1 MEAMTTMTPR
11 TALAI
16 RHVHFEDLGVFEG
29 VLHGAGY
36 GVRYHDVCVH
46 PLADLDPLGPDLLVV
61 LGGPIGVYEI
71 EAYPFIEEEL
81 RLLDRRLSHGRP
93 TLGLCLGAQL
103 MAASLGAPVEFM
115 GHKEIGFSP
124 LTLSDAGRAGPLRH
138 LDGISVLHWHGDAFE
153 IPTGLPHLASTPLCP
168 TQAFAAGPNILGLQF
183 HVEVDAA
190 AGIERW
196 LIGHAAELSQ
206 AGIDPRSLRD
216 EAAAHGPAL
225 AAAARAMLTDW
236 LEGLDHGRA

>member
-1 MEAMTTMTPR
+1 MTVDPGVK

-16 RHVHFEDLGVFEG
+16 RHVHFEDLGVFED
-29 VLHGAGY
+29 VLAEAGY
-36 GVRYHDVCVH
+36 AVHYHDVGVDSFETLDA
-46 PLADLDPLGPDLLVV
+46 LAPDLLVV

-71 EAYPFIEEEL
+71 EAYPFLEEEL
-81 RLLDRRLSHGRP
+81 RLLDLRLSYGRP

-103 MAASLGAPVEFM
+103 MATSLGAPVESM

-138 LDGISVLHWHGDAFE
+138 LDGVSVLHWHGDAFE
-153 IPTGLPHLASTPLCP
+153 IPAGFPHLASTPLCP
-168 TQAFAAGPNILGLQF
+168 TQALCAGPNILGLQF

-196 LIGHAAELSQ
+196 LVGHAAELAQ
-206 AGIDPRSLRD
+206 AGIDPRTLRD
-216 EAAAHGPAL
+216 EAAVHGPAL
-225 AAAARAMLTDW
+225 RSAARAMLTDW
-236 LEGLDHGRA
+236 LEGLNHGRA